1 MDETKL
7 SYFFDMYLLLL
18 IDCFRFNYTLSRC
31 APLQYFIACEPAGRI
46 SSACEQALVG
56 RAEKELFSIL

>member
-7 SYFFDMYLLLL
+7 SYLFDMYLLLL
-18 IDCFRFNYTLSRC
+18 IDCFCFNDTLSRC
-31 APLQYFIACEPAGRI
+31 TPLQYFIACEPAGRI

-56 RAEKELFSIL
+56 RAEKELSSIL